1 MRVPAFLTAVV
12 LFVATNTGAEAQQV
26 FSFAN
31 VFKPQAQRSAL
42 GPKPRASCGWYMRSV
57 FGGRY
62 GPEFNLAQNWYRK
75 LPKTSARPGA
85 VVVWTRGGNKGHV
98 ARIVR
103 VTGACRAVVNDN
115 AGTYERDICRRVL
128 GYVSAG

>member
-1 MRVPAFLTAVV
+1 MLKVFLASAVA
-12 LFVATNTGAEAQQV
+12 LSLASSAASAQQL
-26 FSFAN
+26 FSFGN
-31 VFKPQAQRSAL
+31 VFKARTTTYAL
-42 GPKPRASCGWYMRSV
+42 GPKPRASCGWYMRKV

-75 LPKTSARPGA
+75 LPKTTARPGA
-85 VVVWTRGGNKGHV
+85 VVVWTRGGNRGHV

-103 VTGACRAVVNDN
+103 VTGPCRAVVNDN

-128 GYVSAG
+128 GYVNAG

>member
-1 MRVPAFLTAVV
+1 MRIVIFAAAF
-12 LFVATNTGAEAQQV
+12 LFVAVDSASAQQA
-26 FSFAN
+26 FNFGNTFTA
-31 VFKPQAQRSAL
+31 RSAL

-62 GPEFNLAQNWYRK
+62 GREFNLAQTWYRR
-75 LPKTSARPGA
+75 LPKTTARPGA

-103 VTGACRAVVNDN
+103 VTGQCRAVVNDN